1 MLLLHQSPQHSG
13 RLLPLIAALTDDARV
28 VAPDMPGYG
37 LSDGLPGE
45 PRIEDFAATLA
56 IWLEQLHIRPSI
68 IFGVHTGA
76 LVALEL
82 ALLIEP
88 AHIVLDG
95 LPLFDSDERADLAA
109 HYFQDLAPQPDGSH
123 LQRLWQR
130 SYDQFRFF
138 PWYAKDRPLLGRGNP
153 DPAIVQS
160 IIDDVILSA
169 GECWKGYRAAL
180 AYPHAATR
188 IADVRADTTL
198 LYRPHDP
205 LYDHR
210 HRLPALPSRF
220 EVTTEGDPLQHLQR
234 AIGSL
239 EPAQG

>member
-1 MLLLHQSPQHSG
+1 M
-13 RLLPLIAALTDDARV
+13 LPLISALADDAQV
-28 VAPDMPGYG
+28 LAPDMPGYG
-37 LSDGLPGE
+37 LSNGLPGE
-45 PRIEDFAATLA
+45 TCIADIAAMLA

-82 ALLIEP
+82 APLIEP
-88 AHIVLDG
+88 ARIVFDG

-109 HYFQDLAPQPDGSH
+109 HYFPDFAPQADGSH

-138 PWYAKDRPLLGRGNP
+138 PWYAQDRPLLGREIP

-160 IIDDVILSA
+160 IIDDVLLSA
-169 GECWKGYRAAL
+169 GQCWKGYRAAL

-188 IADVRADTTL
+188 IAKVRAATTL
-198 LYRPHDP
+198 LYRAHDP
-205 LYDHR
+205 LHDHR
-210 HRLPALPSRF
+210 HRLPTLPSRF

-239 EPAQG
+239 DPAQG